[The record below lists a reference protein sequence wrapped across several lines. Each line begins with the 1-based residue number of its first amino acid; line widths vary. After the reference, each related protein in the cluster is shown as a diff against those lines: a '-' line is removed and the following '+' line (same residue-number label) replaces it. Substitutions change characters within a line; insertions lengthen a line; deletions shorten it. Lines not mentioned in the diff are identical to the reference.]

1 MRRSLPAGSWLQ
13 DGSLRLRDTPM
24 ILMYHGVADVTEDPN
39 RLCVSPARF
48 AGQMAGLARL
58 GLRGVGIG
66 ALVEAMRAGR
76 QRGLVGITFDDGYV
90 SVLDAALPVLRR
102 HGFGATAYIISDRI
116 GGTNVW
122 DEGPVWP
129 LMTADQLRELAAAGI
144 EIGSH
149 AATHMHLAEATPE
162 QLAAEVSGSKARL
175 AGLLGTEIRS
185 FAYPY
190 GSMNAAARQAVR
202 DAGYEHAC
210 AVEASLPEMGLM
222 ALPRIYVGQQDDAM
236 RLAAKRVLYRGR
248 IALSSRPRATGPHS
262 PQRENSM
269 KVLHVITGLDAGG
282 AELQLA
288 MILRRTRH
296 QSDVVTLYN
305 PGPVA
310 EMIRARGTSVRD
322 IGMQRNT
329 ELPALLRLRKL
340 IKDGQYD
347 VVHTHLYRAQIYARP
362 AARLAGTPVVL
373 TTEHSIGE
381 THIERRKMT
390 RGVRALYL
398 GSEMFSHATIAVSDI
413 VKDRLVRWGVRP
425 GKVVVIPNGVDTDG
439 LGFDAGARDRVRAQ
453 FGISPDTYVIGAL
466 GRLDPNKRV
475 DLTMEAAAPMLG
487 EACKILVIGR
497 GEDQAR
503 LEAAARRIGV
513 TEHVI
518 FGGYQSD
525 TTAMLAAFDL
535 YVAASVQET
544 FGLSVLEALAS
555 GLPVLYTTCPALDG
569 IQTERARMVA
579 GTVEALRD
587 EIRKEID
594 TGPRP
599 RVADSKVFERY
610 GIESVVS
617 RIDDL
622 YEKILATRPRRARR
636 KVARRRRAAA

>member
-1 MRRSLPAGSWLQ
+1 
-13 DGSLRLRDTPM
+13 
-24 ILMYHGVADVTEDPN
+24 
-39 RLCVSPARF
+39 
-48 AGQMAGLARL
+48 
-58 GLRGVGIG
+58 
-66 ALVEAMRAGR
+66 
-76 QRGLVGITFDDGYV
+76 
-90 SVLDAALPVLRR
+90 
-102 HGFGATAYIISDRI
+102 
-116 GGTNVW
+116 
-122 DEGPVWP
+122 
-129 LMTADQLRELAAAGI
+129 
-144 EIGSH
+144 
-149 AATHMHLAEATPE
+149 
-162 QLAAEVSGSKARL
+162 
-175 AGLLGTEIRS
+175 
-185 FAYPY
+185 
-190 GSMNAAARQAVR
+190 
-202 DAGYEHAC
+202 
-210 AVEASLPEMGLM
+210 
-222 ALPRIYVGQQDDAM
+222 
-236 RLAAKRVLYRGR
+236 
-248 IALSSRPRATGPHS
+248 
-262 PQRENSM
+262 M

-296 QSDVVTLYN
+296 ESDVVTLYN

-310 EMIRARGTSVRD
+310 EMIEAQGTSVHNL
-322 IGMQRNT
+322 GMQRNT

-390 RGVRALYL
+390 RGVRSLYL
-398 GSEMFSHATIAVSDI
+398 SSEMFSDATIAVSDI

-425 GKVVVIPNGVDTDG
+425 GKITVIPNGVDTDE
-439 LGFDAGARDRVRAQ
+439 LGFDAEARERVRAQ
-453 FGISPDTYVIGAL
+453 FGLSPQTYVIGAL

-475 DLTMEAAAPMLG
+475 DLTMEAAQPMLG
-487 EACKILVIGR
+487 DKCKILVIGR
-497 GEDQAR
+497 GEDQSR
-503 LEAAARRIGV
+503 LEAAAKRLGV
-513 TEHVI
+513 TDHVI

-535 YVAASVQET
+535 YVAASLQET

-579 GTVEALRD
+579 GTPDELRD
-587 EIRKEID
+587 EIRKEFD

-599 RVADSKVFERY
+599 RVADNKVFARY

-622 YEKILATRPRRARR
+622 YEKILESRPGRDQR
-636 KVARRRRAAA
+636 KVARRRSAGASWQASPAAAASGSTSNEGTG

>member
-1 MRRSLPAGSWLQ
+1 
-13 DGSLRLRDTPM
+13 
-24 ILMYHGVADVTEDPN
+24 MY
-39 RLCVSPARF
+39 
-48 AGQMAGLARL
+48 
-58 GLRGVGIG
+58 
-66 ALVEAMRAGR
+66 
-76 QRGLVGITFDDGYV
+76 
-90 SVLDAALPVLRR
+90 
-102 HGFGATAYIISDRI
+102 
-116 GGTNVW
+116 
-122 DEGPVWP
+122 
-129 LMTADQLRELAAAGI
+129 
-144 EIGSH
+144 
-149 AATHMHLAEATPE
+149 
-162 QLAAEVSGSKARL
+162 
-175 AGLLGTEIRS
+175 
-185 FAYPY
+185 
-190 GSMNAAARQAVR
+190 
-202 DAGYEHAC
+202 
-210 AVEASLPEMGLM
+210 
-222 ALPRIYVGQQDDAM
+222 
-236 RLAAKRVLYRGR
+236 
-248 IALSSRPRATGPHS
+248 
-262 PQRENSM
+262 M

-296 QSDVVTLYN
+296 ESEVVTLYN

-310 EMIRARGTSVRD
+310 EMITAQGTTVRN

-329 ELPALLRLRKL
+329 ELPALMRLHKL

-347 VVHTHLYRAQIYARP
+347 VVHAHLYRAQIYARP

-398 GSEMFSHATIAVSDI
+398 SSEMFSDATIAVSDI
-413 VKDRLVRWGVRP
+413 VRDRLVRWGLRP
-425 GKVVVIPNGVDTDG
+425 GKVTIIPNGVDTDE
-439 LGFDAGARDRVRAQ
+439 LGFDAEARDRVRAQ
-453 FGISPDTYVIGAL
+453 FGISPETYVIGAL

-487 EACKILVIGR
+487 EKCKILVIGR
-497 GEDQAR
+497 GEDQPR
-503 LEAAARRIGV
+503 LQAAAKRLGV

-535 YVAASVQET
+535 YVAASLQET

-579 GTVEALRD
+579 GTPDALRD
-587 EIRKEID
+587 EIRKEFD

-599 RVADSKVFERY
+599 RVADNKVFARY

-622 YEKILATRPRRARR
+622 YEKILEARPSRAQR
-636 KVARRRRAAA
+636 KVARRRSAAASRKANPSALSNEGTG

>member
-1 MRRSLPAGSWLQ
+1 
-13 DGSLRLRDTPM
+13 
-24 ILMYHGVADVTEDPN
+24 
-39 RLCVSPARF
+39 
-48 AGQMAGLARL
+48 
-58 GLRGVGIG
+58 
-66 ALVEAMRAGR
+66 
-76 QRGLVGITFDDGYV
+76 
-90 SVLDAALPVLRR
+90 
-102 HGFGATAYIISDRI
+102 
-116 GGTNVW
+116 
-122 DEGPVWP
+122 
-129 LMTADQLRELAAAGI
+129 
-144 EIGSH
+144 
-149 AATHMHLAEATPE
+149 
-162 QLAAEVSGSKARL
+162 
-175 AGLLGTEIRS
+175 
-185 FAYPY
+185 
-190 GSMNAAARQAVR
+190 
-202 DAGYEHAC
+202 
-210 AVEASLPEMGLM
+210 
-222 ALPRIYVGQQDDAM
+222 
-236 RLAAKRVLYRGR
+236 
-248 IALSSRPRATGPHS
+248 
-262 PQRENSM
+262 M

-296 QSDVVTLYN
+296 ESDVVTLYN

-310 EMIRARGTSVRD
+310 ELITAQGGTVRNL
-322 IGMQRNT
+322 GMQRNT

-381 THIERRKMT
+381 THIERRRMT

-398 GSEMFSHATIAVSDI
+398 SSEMFSDATIAVSDI

-425 GKVVVIPNGVDTDG
+425 GKVTVIPNGVDTDE
-439 LGFDAGARDRVRAQ
+439 LGFDAEARDRVRAQ
-453 FGISPDTYVIGAL
+453 FGISPKTYVIGAL

-487 EACKILVIGR
+487 EKCKILVIGR
-497 GEDQAR
+497 GEDQPR
-503 LEAAARRIGV
+503 LEAAAKRLGV
-513 TEHVI
+513 TDHVI

-535 YVAASVQET
+535 YVAASLQET

-579 GTVEALRD
+579 GTPDALRD
-587 EIRKEID
+587 EIRKEFD

-599 RVADSKVFERY
+599 RVADNKVFARY

-622 YEKILATRPRRARR
+622 YEKILEARPSRVQR
-636 KVARRRRAAA
+636 KVARRRPAGASRKANQAIP

>member
-1 MRRSLPAGSWLQ
+1 
-13 DGSLRLRDTPM
+13 
-24 ILMYHGVADVTEDPN
+24 
-39 RLCVSPARF
+39 
-48 AGQMAGLARL
+48 
-58 GLRGVGIG
+58 
-66 ALVEAMRAGR
+66 
-76 QRGLVGITFDDGYV
+76 
-90 SVLDAALPVLRR
+90 
-102 HGFGATAYIISDRI
+102 
-116 GGTNVW
+116 
-122 DEGPVWP
+122 
-129 LMTADQLRELAAAGI
+129 
-144 EIGSH
+144 
-149 AATHMHLAEATPE
+149 
-162 QLAAEVSGSKARL
+162 
-175 AGLLGTEIRS
+175 
-185 FAYPY
+185 
-190 GSMNAAARQAVR
+190 
-202 DAGYEHAC
+202 
-210 AVEASLPEMGLM
+210 
-222 ALPRIYVGQQDDAM
+222 
-236 RLAAKRVLYRGR
+236 
-248 IALSSRPRATGPHS
+248 
-262 PQRENSM
+262 M
-269 KVLHVITGLDAGG
+269 KVLHIITGLDAGG

-296 QSDVVTLYN
+296 ESDVVTLYN

-310 EMIRARGTSVRD
+310 DMIRDQGTAVRN

-398 GSEMFSHATIAVSDI
+398 SSEKFSDATIAVSDI

-425 GKVVVIPNGVDTDG
+425 GKITVIPNGVDTDE
-439 LGFDAGARDRVRAQ
+439 LGFDAEARERVRAQ
-453 FGISPDTYVIGAL
+453 FGISPETYVIGAL

-475 DLTMEAAAPMLG
+475 DLTMEAAEPMLG
-487 EACKILVIGR
+487 EKCKILVIGR
-497 GEDQAR
+497 GEDQSR
-503 LEAAARRIGV
+503 LEAAAKRLGV
-513 TEHVI
+513 TDHVI

-535 YVAASVQET
+535 YVAASLQET

-579 GTVEALRD
+579 GTADALRD
-587 EIRKEID
+587 EIRKEFD

-599 RVADSKVFERY
+599 RVADNRVFARY
-610 GIESVVS
+610 GIGSVVS

-622 YEKILATRPRRARR
+622 YEKILETRPARARR
-636 KVARRRRAAA
+636 KVARRRPAAASRQANPAAASNEGTG

>member
-1 MRRSLPAGSWLQ
+1 
-13 DGSLRLRDTPM
+13 
-24 ILMYHGVADVTEDPN
+24 
-39 RLCVSPARF
+39 
-48 AGQMAGLARL
+48 
-58 GLRGVGIG
+58 
-66 ALVEAMRAGR
+66 
-76 QRGLVGITFDDGYV
+76 
-90 SVLDAALPVLRR
+90 
-102 HGFGATAYIISDRI
+102 
-116 GGTNVW
+116 
-122 DEGPVWP
+122 
-129 LMTADQLRELAAAGI
+129 
-144 EIGSH
+144 
-149 AATHMHLAEATPE
+149 
-162 QLAAEVSGSKARL
+162 
-175 AGLLGTEIRS
+175 
-185 FAYPY
+185 
-190 GSMNAAARQAVR
+190 
-202 DAGYEHAC
+202 
-210 AVEASLPEMGLM
+210 
-222 ALPRIYVGQQDDAM
+222 
-236 RLAAKRVLYRGR
+236 
-248 IALSSRPRATGPHS
+248 
-262 PQRENSM
+262 M

-296 QSDVVTLYN
+296 ESDVVTLYN

-310 EMIRARGTSVRD
+310 EMIEAQGTTVRNL
-322 IGMQRNT
+322 GMQRNT
-329 ELPALLRLRKL
+329 ELPALMRLRKL

-398 GSEMFSHATIAVSDI
+398 SSEMFSDATIAVSDI
-413 VKDRLVRWGVRP
+413 VKDRLARWGVRP
-425 GKVVVIPNGVDTDG
+425 GKVTIIPNGVDTDE
-439 LGFDAGARDRVRAQ
+439 LGFDAEARERVRAQ
-453 FGISPDTYVIGAL
+453 FGISPETYVIGAL

-487 EACKILVIGR
+487 DRCKILVIGR
-497 GEDQAR
+497 GEDQPR
-503 LEAAARRIGV
+503 LEAAAKRIGV
-513 TEHVI
+513 TDHVI

-535 YVAASVQET
+535 YVAASLQET

-579 GTVEALRD
+579 GTPDALRD
-587 EIRKEID
+587 EIRKEFD

-599 RVADSKVFERY
+599 RVADNKVFARY

-622 YEKILATRPRRARR
+622 YEKILEARPSRAQR
-636 KVARRRRAAA
+636 KVARRQSAAASRKANQAIP